1 MGRRSVQSSGLPRVP
16 GLQGSPG
23 FPGSGGVQ
31 GALCVPPQG
40 SGKQILELENPGG
53 PGENTHTTTAG
64 ENKAAAQFRA
74 NPSQKSQA
82 EGRSKLP
89 GQKTD
94 RSRRQRQ
101 VGFPGWEN
109 RAEFRQVR
117 VQESEKVGADW

>member
-1 MGRRSVQSSGLPRVP
+1 MGRRSVQGSGRPRVTRGAGIP
-16 GLQGSPG
+16 GFQGSK
-23 FPGSGGVQ
+23 V
-31 GALCVPPQG
+31 LCVCVPPQE

-53 PGENTHTTTAG
+53 PGENTHTTTAAG
-64 ENKAAAQFRA
+64 DNKAAAQFRA

-117 VQESEKVGADW
+117 VQESENVGADW